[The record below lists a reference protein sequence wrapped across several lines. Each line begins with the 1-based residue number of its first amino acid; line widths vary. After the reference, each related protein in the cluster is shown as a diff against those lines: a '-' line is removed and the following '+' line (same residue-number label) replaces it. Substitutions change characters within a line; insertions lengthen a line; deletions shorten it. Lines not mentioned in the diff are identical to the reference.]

1 MHCTHNQRM
10 RLMHCRR
17 SFLFSLGSLAL
28 VGCASDGPGFQHS
41 PDEAALASLP
51 VKVLMIQGFA
61 DVHRALAARLIIPTR
76 IQTETGYGTI
86 PAIALTMAPHLQ
98 EGASVDVVVAPV
110 AVLEQLQAQG
120 LVRRGSVAPV
130 VQTPLA
136 AAVPAGR
143 MAPPLQSEQDVR
155 ALLQSARAIAYPSSE
170 GSAFIEKQ
178 LLPQLGMADTVLPK
192 SIKVFGPQVAQL
204 VARGDAEL
212 GLQLRSELQQ
222 SGGIRIVGD
231 LPAPLA
237 YAAVYGVAIAAHA
250 PSAAGAQALARF
262 YQREAAQH
270 DWAGTGWEAP
280 AAGRQER

>member
-1 MHCTHNQRM
+1 MPR
-10 RLMHCRR
+10 RR
-17 SFLFSLGSLAL
+17 SLLLCLAAAAL
-28 VGCASDGPGFQHS
+28 AGCASDVPDFQRA
-41 PDEAALASLP
+41 PDDEALASLP

-61 DVHRALAARLIIPTR
+61 DVHRALAGRLIIPTQ
-76 IQTETGYGTI
+76 IQTEAGYGTI
-86 PAIALTMAPHLQ
+86 PAIALAVAPYLQ

-110 AVLEQLQAQG
+110 AVLEQLQAQS
-120 LVRRGSVAPV
+120 LLRRGSIVPV

-136 AAVPAGR
+136 AAVQAGR
-143 MAPPLQSEQDVR
+143 AAPPLQSEQDVR
-155 ALLQSARAIAYPSSE
+155 ALLQSARTVAYPSSE
-170 GSAFIEKQ
+170 GSAFIEQQ
-178 LLPQLGMADTVLPK
+178 LLPQLGMADTVLSK

-222 SGGIRIVGD
+222 SAGTRIIGD

-237 YAAVYGVAIAAHA
+237 YAAVYGAAVAAHA
-250 PSAAGAQALARF
+250 TSAAGGQALARF

-280 AAGRQER
+280 AAQRQPY

>member
-1 MHCTHNQRM
+1 MPSMHR
-10 RLMHCRR
+10 RR
-17 SFLFSLGSLAL
+17 SFLLCLAAAVL
-28 VGCASDGPGFQHS
+28 AGCASDGPDVQRT
-41 PDEAALASLP
+41 PDDEALASLP
-51 VKVLMIQGFA
+51 VKVLMVQGFA
-61 DVHRALAARLIIPTR
+61 DVHRALAARLIIPTQ

-86 PAIALTMAPHLQ
+86 PAIALAMAPHLQ
-98 EGASVDVVVAPV
+98 EGDSVDVVVAPV

-120 LVRRGSVAPV
+120 LVRRGSLLPV

-136 AAVPAGR
+136 AAVAAGR
-143 MAPPLQSEQDVR
+143 TLPPLQSEQDVR

>member
-1 MHCTHNQRM
+1 MH
-10 RLMHCRR
+10 RR
-17 SFLFSLGSLAL
+17 SLLLCLAAAAL
-28 VGCASDGPGFQHS
+28 AGCASDGPGFQRT
-41 PDEAALASLP
+41 PDDEALASLP
-51 VKVLMIQGFA
+51 LKVLMVQGFA
-61 DVHRALAARLIIPTR
+61 DVHRALAARLIIPTQ

-86 PAIALTMAPHLQ
+86 PAIALAMAPYLQ
-98 EGASVDVVVAPV
+98 EGASVDVVVAPI
-110 AVLEQLQAQG
+110 AVLEQLRAQS
-120 LVRRGSVAPV
+120 LLRRGSIVPV

-136 AAVPAGR
+136 AVMQAGR
-143 MAPPLQSEQDVR
+143 AAPPLQSEQDVR
-155 ALLQSARAIAYPSSE
+155 ALLQSARTVAYPSSE
-170 GSAFIEKQ
+170 GSAFIEQQ

-237 YAAVYGVAIAAHA
+237 YAAVYGAAVAVHA

-262 YQREAAQH
+262 YQREAALH
-270 DWAGTGWEAP
+270 DWTGTGWESP

>member
-1 MHCTHNQRM
+1 MPR
-10 RLMHCRR
+10 RR
-17 SFLFSLGSLAL
+17 SLLLCLAAAAL
-28 VGCASDGPGFQHS
+28 AGCASDGPDFQRA
-41 PDEAALASLP
+41 PDDEALASLP

-61 DVHRALAARLIIPTR
+61 DVHRALAGRLIIPTQ
-76 IQTETGYGTI
+76 IQTEAGYGTI
-86 PAIALTMAPHLQ
+86 PAIALAVAPYLQ

-110 AVLEQLQAQG
+110 AVLEQLQAQS
-120 LVRRGSVAPV
+120 LLRRGSIVPV

-136 AAVPAGR
+136 AAVQAGR
-143 MAPPLQSEQDVR
+143 AAPPLQSEQDVR
-155 ALLQSARAIAYPSSE
+155 ALLQSARTVAYPSSE
-170 GSAFIEKQ
+170 GSAFIEQQ
-178 LLPQLGMADTVLPK
+178 LLPQLGMADTVLSK

-222 SGGIRIVGD
+222 SAGTRIIGD

-237 YAAVYGVAIAAHA
+237 YAAVYGAAVAAHA
-250 PSAAGAQALARF
+250 TSAAGGQALARF

-280 AAGRQER
+280 AAQRQPY